1 MSDVW
6 TDQCGPLCLSY
17 LLFRYSNFF
26 GNMQRDRQTNGRT
39 GTHIRMS
46 VLTLGTGTRSVRV
59 CGMLLLPQE
68 AVAAVGFKISI
79 HFRCAYA
86 HAHAHV
92 HTHAHPSPSSRRHTH
107 WHTHIEYYNCITVSV
122 SLYRVGVG
130 AIVCLCVCAYNKK
143 HTHTQNA
150 PKWKTTSA
158 ATTRTI
164 TTTSS
169 SGHKLTA
176 LGRLAIYVP
185 KMANGSR
192 RAGSIQEQP
201 GEPRVPAA
209 CCP

>member
-1 MSDVW
+1 MSCCVLRAACCVLRLLGKTLSFRLERHSRSLEDNVGRTDER

-26 GNMQRDRQTNGRT
+26 GNIQRDRRTNGRT

-92 HTHAHPSPSSRRHTH
+92 HTHAHPHGHAHVPLIPPAHPLA
-107 WHTHIEYYNCITVSV
+107 YA
-122 SLYRVGVG
+122 YRV
-130 AIVCLCVCAYNKK
+130 L
-143 HTHTQNA
+143 
-150 PKWKTTSA
+150 
-158 ATTRTI
+158 
-164 TTTSS
+164 
-169 SGHKLTA
+169 
-176 LGRLAIYVP
+176 
-185 KMANGSR
+185 
-192 RAGSIQEQP
+192 
-201 GEPRVPAA
+201 
-209 CCP
+209 

>member
-1 MSDVW
+1 MCFVLHAACCGFWVKLFRFASRGTREALRTMSDVW

-92 HTHAHPSPSSRRHTH
+92 HTHAHPHGHAHVPLIPPAHPLA
-107 WHTHIEYYNCITVSV
+107 YA
-122 SLYRVGVG
+122 YRV
-130 AIVCLCVCAYNKK
+130 L
-143 HTHTQNA
+143 
-150 PKWKTTSA
+150 
-158 ATTRTI
+158 
-164 TTTSS
+164 
-169 SGHKLTA
+169 
-176 LGRLAIYVP
+176 
-185 KMANGSR
+185 
-192 RAGSIQEQP
+192 
-201 GEPRVPAA
+201 
-209 CCP
+209 